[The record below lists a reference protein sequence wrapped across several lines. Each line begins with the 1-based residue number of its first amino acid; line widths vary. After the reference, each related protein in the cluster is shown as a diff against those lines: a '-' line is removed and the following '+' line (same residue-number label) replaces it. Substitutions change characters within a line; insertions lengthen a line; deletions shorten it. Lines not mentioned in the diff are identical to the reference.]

1 MKKIYNVLFVMVL
14 SMSTIM
20 AQTTINGTVK
30 DQDNVSLTGVSI
42 LVKGTVVGTISDNN
56 GNFSIKTN
64 ASLPLTLRL
73 SLVGYQTLEI
83 AANGATVAAT
93 LREDIGTLQEVTV
106 TGNRVEESLTKS
118 SVSIEKLGVRQL
130 QNAAAATPFDAL
142 QNVKGVDLMT
152 QSLSFKS
159 VNMRGFG
166 ANNNNR
172 FVQLT
177 DGMDNRSPGLGFG
190 FGAVA
195 GVSDLDIESIEIIPG
210 AASALYG
217 PDALQGLMIT
227 NSKNPFEFQ
236 GLSVQTKLG
245 FNNVGSSVG
254 TKPYYDVALRYAEQ
268 VGERFAFKVNFQR
281 LAGTDFIADNYN
293 DRYHRG
299 RDGFFQRDAANGNV
313 AVGVLGYAANNN
325 PRNNFQYDGVNIY
338 GDDFNNAS
346 GFRYPANF
354 ANPALA
360 GQLVTRTGFKEI
372 DLLGNDGKVF
382 NNRANVS
389 LHYKINDKIE
399 ASVGWYYGNG
409 NFIRTAGF
417 REYFPDYQRHQF
429 KAELRGSNFFLRA
442 YTTQQKAEGWN
453 IGQTAVA
460 MNNLVKPLATW
471 ANDFATA
478 FAANNNDI
486 GLARVLADGAASV
499 INAPGR
505 RLEPGTFRFNEVRD
519 LIAGTYTNENVNL
532 LGTNVPGRRFRDNS
546 QMFHYEGMYNFKNEI
561 KWMELVTGASIRRFV
576 LESRGTVFPR
586 KSDNSEYTIMEYG
599 AYAQASKEL
608 KFSEN
613 VSLKPTVAV
622 RYDKNQYF
630 KGGLTPRASFVF
642 SAGPH
647 NFRASWQSA
656 FRNPSPGQLLSSPA
670 RLTDAGE
677 VGGSTIAATN
687 ANLFAN
693 PAYLENDVQ
702 DLLRGNIS
710 EDQLKSRAYDPN
722 RFTTEK
728 IKTWEIGYKTLINN
742 RLFVDAFLYQS
753 IYNDFIAAQNMR
765 QPLSGNLADVRNP
778 ATFRTL
784 QVNFNNFNEI
794 FVNGWGAGVE
804 YALGKGYNVSGN
816 YARQVG
822 RITLRDAQGNIV
834 KNRAG
839 VEIKNRKMSDPDV
852 SDAGRNFFI
861 SPEDRYNFSFSNPKV
876 TQNFGFNI
884 TYRWTSEMW
893 VEQGTT
899 AGDIWMPSWTSL
911 DAQVSF
917 KLPAMKSV
925 LKIGGS
931 NLLNQYYAQGYGL
944 AQIGGLYYVSL
955 TFDDLLRK

>member
-1 MKKIYNVLFVMVL
+1 MTKIYAILMALCLLIGTVA
-14 SMSTIM
+14 

-30 DQDNVSLTGVSI
+30 DASNKEPLIGASVV
-42 LVKGTVVGTISDNN
+42 VKGTVAGSVTDKN
-56 GNFSIKTN
+56 GNFQIKSN
-64 ASLPLTLRL
+64 VALPTTLRV
-73 SLVGYQTLEI
+73 SLIGFKTLE
-83 AANGATVAAT
+83 VAAT
-93 LREDIGTLQEVTV
+93 GSAVSVDLVEDIGSLSEVTV

-195 GVSDLDIESIEIIPG
+195 GISDLDIESIEIIPG

-217 PDALQGLMIT
+217 PDALQGLMLT
-227 NSKNPFEFQ
+227 KSKNPFEFQ
-236 GLSVQTKLG
+236 GLSAMVKIG
-245 FNNVGSSVG
+245 ANNVGSSVG
-254 TKPYYDVALRYAEQ
+254 TKLYRDVAIRYAEQ
-268 VGERFAFKVNFQR
+268 VGERFAFKVNFQN
-281 LAGTDFIADNYN
+281 LSGTDFIADNYD

-299 RDGFFQRDAANGNV
+299 RDNFFERDATRNNLAI
-313 AVGVLGYAANNN
+313 GVLGYPANNDPN
-325 PRNNFQYDGVNIY
+325 TNFQYDGVNIY

-346 GFRYPANF
+346 ANRYPATF

-360 GQLVTRTGFKEI
+360 GKLVTRTGYKEI
-372 DLLGNDGKVF
+372 DLLGNQGKVF
-382 NNRANVS
+382 NTRANVS
-389 LHYKINDKIE
+389 LHYKITDKIE
-399 ASVGWYYGNG
+399 ANIGWYYGNG

-417 REYFPDYQRHQF
+417 REYFPDYKRNQF
-429 KAELRGSNFFLRA
+429 KLELRGDNFFLRG
-442 YTTQQKAEGWN
+442 YMTQQRAEGWN

-460 MNNLVKPLATW
+460 INNLGKPLAAW
-471 ANDFATA
+471 ATDFATA
-478 FAANNNDI
+478 FAANGGNI
-486 GLARVLADGAASV
+486 GQARATADASRLAPDS
-499 INAPGR
+499 
-505 RLEPGTFRFNEVRD
+505 FRFGEVRD
-519 LIAGTYTNENVNL
+519 LIAGTWANQTVAV
-532 LGTNVPGRRFRDNS
+532 LGGLPGRRFRDNS
-546 QMFHYEGMYNFKNEI
+546 KMYHYEGMYNFKEEI
-561 KWMELVTGASIRRFV
+561 KAFELVMGGSIRRFV
-576 LESRGTVFPR
+576 LESGGTAFPR
-586 KSDNSEYTIMEYG
+586 QADGSEYTINEYG

-630 KGGLTPRASFVF
+630 KGGLTPRASFVL
-642 SAGPH
+642 SAGAH

-656 FRNPSPGQLLSSPA
+656 FRNPSPGQLLASPA

-687 ANLFAN
+687 SNLFAN

-702 DLLRGNIS
+702 DLLAGRAT
-710 EDQLKSRAYDPN
+710 EDQLKSRAYDPS

-728 IKTWEIGYKTLINN
+728 IKTWEIGYKALINN
-742 RLFVDAFLYQS
+742 KLFLDAFLYS
-753 IYNDFIAAQNMR
+753 STYSDFIAAQNMR
-765 QPLSGNLADVRNP
+765 QPLSGNIADVRNP

-794 FVNGWGAGVE
+794 FVNGWGAGLE
-804 YALGKGYNVSGN
+804 YAFGKGFNVTGN

-822 RITLRDAQGNIV
+822 TITFRDAQGNII

-839 VEIKNRKMSDPDV
+839 EEIKNRKMSDPDV

-861 SPEDRYNFSFSNPKV
+861 SPENRYNIGISNPKLTKNV
-876 TQNFGFNI
+876 GFNV
-884 TYRWTSEMW
+884 TYRWTDRMW

-899 AGDIWMPSWTSL
+899 AGDVWLPSWTSL

-917 KLPAMKSV
+917 KVPTLKSTV
-925 LKIGGS
+925 KVGGS
-931 NLLNQYYAQGYGL
+931 NLLNKYYAQGYGL
-944 AQIGGLYYVSL
+944 ARIGGLYYVSV
-955 TFDDLLRK
+955 TFDELFR

>member
-1 MKKIYNVLFVMVL
+1 MRKIYSFLLTMTLSISAVL
-14 SMSTIM
+14 
-20 AQTTINGTVK
+20 AQTTISGTVK
-30 DQDNVSLTGVSI
+30 DQDNMPLTGVSI
-42 LVKGTVVGTISDNN
+42 LVKGTVVGAISDNN

-83 AANGATVAAT
+83 AANGAAVAAT
-93 LREDIGTLQEVTV
+93 LQEDIGTLQEVTV

-118 SVSIEKLGVRQL
+118 SVSIEKMGVRQL

-142 QNVKGVDLMT
+142 QNIKGVDLMT

-227 NSKNPFEFQ
+227 KSKNPFEFQ

-245 FNNVGSSVG
+245 FNNVGSSIG
-254 TKPYYDVALRYAEQ
+254 TSPYYDVAVRYAKQ
-268 VGERFAFKVNFQR
+268 VSERFAFKVNFQR
-281 LAGTDFIADNYN
+281 LAGTDFVADDYS
-293 DRYHRG
+293 DRQHRG
-299 RDGFFQRDAANGNV
+299 RDGFFQRDASRNNLAIGVEGYRANDD
-313 AVGVLGYAANNN
+313 
-325 PRNNFQYDGVNIY
+325 PRTNFQYDGVNIY

-346 GFRYPANF
+346 AFRYPANF

-360 GQLVTRTGFKEI
+360 SKLVTRTGYREV
-372 DLLGNDGKVF
+372 DLLGNDGRVF

-389 LHYKINDKIE
+389 LHYKISDKIE
-399 ASVGWYYGNG
+399 ANVGWYYGNG

-417 REYFPDYQRHQF
+417 REYFPDYRRHQF
-429 KAELRGSNFFLRA
+429 KLELRGDNFFVRA
-442 YTTQQKAEGWN
+442 YTTQQRAEGWN
-453 IGQTAVA
+453 IGQTAVS
-460 MNNLVKPLATW
+460 MNNVAKPLATW

-478 FAANNNDI
+478 FAANNNNI
-486 GLARVLADGAASV
+486 GLARVLADGAALV
-499 INAPGR
+499 LNAPGR
-505 RLEPGTFRFNEVRD
+505 RLEPGTARFNEVRD
-519 LIAGTYTNENVNL
+519 LITSTWANQNVAS
-532 LGTNVPGRRFRDNS
+532 LGGIAGRRFRDNS

-561 KWMELVTGASIRRFV
+561 KWIELVAGGSLRRFV
-576 LESRGTVFPR
+576 LESGGTAFPR
-586 KSDNSEYTIMEYG
+586 NADGSEYTITEYG

-608 KFSEN
+608 KFSEK

-622 RYDKNQYF
+622 RYDKNEYF
-630 KGGLTPRASFVF
+630 KGGFTPRASFVF

-656 FRNPSPGQLLSSPA
+656 FRNPSPGQLLASPA

-677 VGGSTIAATN
+677 VGGSTVAATN
-687 ANLFAN
+687 SNLFAN

-702 DLLRGNIS
+702 DLLAGRIT
-710 EDQLKSRAYDPN
+710 EDQLRSRAYDPT

-728 IKTWEIGYKTLINN
+728 IKTWEIGYKSLIANK
-742 RLFVDAFLYQS
+742 LFFDAFLYS
-753 IYNDFIAAQNMR
+753 STYSDFIAAQNMR

-804 YALGKGYNVSGN
+804 YALGKGYNITAN

-822 RITLRDAQGNIV
+822 RITLRDAQGNVV

-839 VEIKNRKMSDPDV
+839 EEIKNRKMSDPDV

-861 SPEDRYNFSFSNPKV
+861 SPEDRYNLGFSNPKV
-876 TQNFGFNI
+876 TQNIGFNI
-884 TYRWTSEMW
+884 TYRWTSQMW

-899 AGDIWMPSWTSL
+899 AGDIWLPSWTSL

-931 NLLNQYYAQGYGL
+931 NILNNYYAQGYGL